1 MEGRQREAV
10 IIWQGTC
17 GSPPPG
23 GRAHR
28 DIGIGGSPRQCAI
41 NLKRGLPTMPIYGWG
56 GGGIWRKERKQ
67 VQLIMGRVRGR
78 NDPEESASRQI
89 RT

>member
-17 GSPPPG
+17 GSPPSG

-56 GGGIWRKERKQ
+56 RGGIWRKIRKQ
-67 VQLIMGRVRGR
+67 VPLIMGRVRGR

>member
-1 MEGRQREAV
+1 MGA
-10 IIWQGTC
+10 
-17 GSPPPG
+17 
-23 GRAHR
+23 
-28 DIGIGGSPRQCAI
+28 GGSTPPRMR
-41 NLKRGLPTMPIYGWG
+41 NVKGVLPTAPIFGWG
-56 GGGIWRKERKQ
+56 RGGIRKQERKQ